1 MAGVLDGGNAI
12 GINCGYGGCGQ
23 LNSFKQNTNA
33 NNIRIYGDN
42 AYIFCGSTLV
52 TIIRVPANIRKDMQK
67 MIRRE
72 PNE

>member
-42 AYIFCGSTLV
+42 AYIFCGSSTNKKVYEL
-52 TIIRVPANIRKDMQK
+52 
-67 MIRRE
+67 RRRNHGKRFKAE
-72 PNE
+72 QRTV

>member
-1 MAGVLDGGNAI
+1 MAGVFDGGNAA

-42 AYIFCGSTLV
+42 AYIFCGSSTNKKVYEL
-52 TIIRVPANIRKDMQK
+52 RRQSWQK
-67 MIRRE
+67 V
-72 PNE
+72 